1 MITFFT
7 NKQKNRCGKIKH
19 CILKSFNFPKK
30 HFEKLILTL
39 DQCTE
44 LTFIQVK
51 YQFQD

>member
-7 NKQKNRCGKIKH
+7 NKQKNRCGKKKH

-39 DQCTE
+39 DQYTE
-44 LTFIQVK
+44 LTFIQV
-51 YQFQD
+51 

>member
-7 NKQKNRCGKIKH
+7 NKQKNRCGKKKH
-19 CILKSFNFPKK
+19 CILKSFNFLKK

-39 DQCTE
+39 DQYTE

-51 YQFQD
+51 NQFQD